1 MPRFTA
7 AFRTLGWI
15 RLLVAALLLI
25 GFVRLGAVHAQE
37 VQSVPALSGRVVDSA
52 GLLDAAARQRLDAQL
67 AALQRDAGAQVAVL
81 IVATTAPE
89 DIAAYA
95 QRVGDAWK
103 LGRREVGDGLLIVV
117 AAQDRRVRIE
127 VAKALEGAI
136 PDLAAKRIIG
146 SAIAPAFKRGDY
158 AGGLTAAIDAIGA
171 AIRAETRGASAP
183 SPSPSAGAEP
193 AAVEGGDDDPAFW
206 IVPALIAFP
215 LLARFA
221 TALFGRKWGALVAGA
236 SGAGIGWWLSGLWWV
251 AAGAGSVAFVVALL
265 VGLGSALRGTSR
277 AGRQG
282 PVVWGPPGGFG
293 GGFGSGWGDAGGGS
307 SGDGGGGFSSG
318 GGGDFGGGGASGD
331 W

>member
-1 MPRFTA
+1 MTA
-7 AFRTLGWI
+7 LLASRAPGWI
-15 RLLVAALLLI
+15 RLLAAGLLLA
-25 GFVRLGAVHAQE
+25 GFGLVGAVRAQD
-37 VQSVPALSGRVVDSA
+37 VQAVPALAGRVVDRA
-52 GLLDAAARQRLDAQL
+52 GLLDTAAHERLDGQL
-67 AALQRDAGAQVAVL
+67 AELQRETGAQVAVL

-103 LGRREVGDGLLIVV
+103 LGRREAGDGLLIVV
-117 AAQDRRVRIE
+117 AVQDRRVRLE

-136 PDLAAKRIIG
+136 PDLAAKRIISG
-146 SAIAPAFKRGDY
+146 AITPAFKRGDY
-158 AGGLTAAIDAIGA
+158 AGGLAAAIDAVGA
-171 AIRAETRGASAP
+171 AIRAEAGGASAP
-183 SPSPSAGAEP
+183 PTSPSTSTGPP
-193 AAVEGGDDDPAFW
+193 PTAVEGGDDDPAFW

-221 TALFGRKWGALVAGA
+221 TALFGRKLGAWVAGA

-251 AAGAGSVAFVVALL
+251 AAGAGGVAFVVALF
-265 VGLGSALRGTSR
+265 VGLGSALRGLSR
-277 AGRQG
+277 GGRHG

-293 GGFGSGWGDAGGGS
+293 GGWGGAGGGG
-307 SGDGGGGFSSG
+307 SGDSGGGFSSG

>member
-1 MPRFTA
+1 MTRTSAGTGTASWLRRF
-7 AFRTLGWI
+7 
-15 RLLVAALLLI
+15 AALLLLI
-25 GFVRLGAVHAQE
+25 GLGLVGTVRAQD
-37 VQSVPALSGRVVDSA
+37 VQAVPALTGRVVDQA
-52 GLLDAAARQRLDAQL
+52 ALLDPAARDRLDGRL
-67 AALQRDAGAQVAVL
+67 AALQRETGAQGVVL
-81 IVATTAPE
+81 IVTTTAPE

-117 AAQDRRVRIE
+117 AVQDRRVRLEI
-127 VAKALEGAI
+127 AKALEGAI

-146 SAIAPAFKRGDY
+146 SAITPAFKRGDY
-158 AGGLTAAIDAIGA
+158 AGGLAAGIDAIGA
-171 AIRAETRGASAP
+171 AIRAEAGGASTP
-183 SPSPSAGAEP
+183 STSSPTVAEP
-193 AAVEGGDDDPAFW
+193 AAVEGSDDDPAFW

-221 TALFGRKWGALVAGA
+221 TALFGRKLGALVAGA

-251 AAGAGSVAFVVALL
+251 AAGAGGVAFVVALF
-265 VGLGSALRGTSR
+265 VGLGAALRGLSR
-277 AGRQG
+277 GGRHG

-293 GGFGSGWGDAGGGS
+293 GGWGGGGS
-307 SGDGGGGFSSG
+307 GGDGGGFSSG